1 MDIADYLGVKPQLTK
16 ELIDKAADSYFVE
29 L

>member
-1 MDIADYLGVKPQLTK
+1 MDIADYLGVKPVLTK
-16 ELIDKAADSYFVE
+16 EMIDLAAASYFVE